1 MDPDQITLENL
12 SKSFEYAKISN
23 EIDSCDDIE
32 IVKTIAKSWVK
43 LYLKQQET
51 VSRLGLEGI

>member
-1 MDPDQITLENL
+1 MDPDEITLDNL
-12 SKSFEYAKISN
+12 SKSFEYTKLSK

-32 IVKTIAKSWVK
+32 IVKTIAKSWAK